1 MTEAARQYADALF
14 QVVKKHEA
22 LDDTLTEF
30 NEVLN
35 AVKTVDNFD
44 EFMTNPRIS
53 KNTRLEAVKTAFKDV
68 NPYLRNLIL
77 ILTEKNRTVLLPSI
91 KDEYELLYDEY
102 NNQARVTV
110 ESVYKLSTDELDE
123 LGKIFIAK
131 TGYEKLLITNKINK
145 SLLGGFRVLIGSK
158 VYDESILSQ
167 LNGIRDRF
175 KRIKNN

>member
-14 QVVKKHEA
+14 QVVKKHDKLE
-22 LDDTLTEF
+22 DTLTEF
-30 NEVLN
+30 NEVLQ
-35 AVKTVDNFD
+35 AVESVENFD
-44 EFMTNPRIS
+44 DFMTNPRIS
-53 KNTRLEAVKTAFKDV
+53 KNTRLEAVKSAFKDV

-77 ILTEKNRTVLLPSI
+77 ILTEKSRTVLLPSI
-91 KDEYELLYDEY
+91 KDEFELLYDEF

-110 ESVYKLSTDELDE
+110 ESIYELSTEELDK

-145 SLLGGFRVLIGSK
+145 SLIGGFRVLIGSK

-167 LNGIRDRF
+167 LNVIRNRF